1 MYYPYFIAYIGIGL
15 TISLV
20 VFYWAFR
27 TGQFNDQQR
36 ARFLPLRDDTD
47 QPPLKPPDSIGS
59 RYTGSFS
66 WQRRAWA
73 QRQQCWPM
81 PCISVNS
88 VRPEKKDFV
97 REQGM
102 RNLSP

>member
-27 TGQFNDQQR
+27 TGQFTDQER

-47 QPPLKPPDSIGS
+47 QPPITAS
-59 RYTGSFS
+59 RFNRLEIYGLFFLATAGLSTTAAVLAYALYFS
-66 WQRRAWA
+66 
-73 QRQQCWPM
+73 
-81 PCISVNS
+81 
-88 VRPEKKDFV
+88 K
-97 REQGM
+97 
-102 RNLSP
+102 